1 MKSVINVLRKEW
13 MCFKGSDKGVFGL
26 YLILILSWSLLLGA
40 GGQESGIKTGPLWLI
55 FFSVVVAANFSNT
68 VFISERVTGSL
79 EILITSGL
87 SRNSILYGKMLFV
100 SVMSI
105 VIGAICLALGVLWS
119 ELIFRTGVSGGY
131 VNSVDFLI
139 YACSV
144 FVNVSISAYLSVR
157 IANPRLI
164 HFASMFILAVI
175 IFSYMALSSYLPVSP
190 VYLILVLLLSGAI
203 FTLLARR
210 EFNSERILQTVI
222 L

>member
-13 MCFKGSDKGVFGL
+13 LCFKGSDKGVFGL
-26 YLILILSWSLLLGA
+26 YLILILSWSLLLGT
-40 GGQESGIKTGPLWLI
+40 GGQETGIKTGPLWLI

-105 VIGAICLALGVLWS
+105 VIGGICLALGLLWS
-119 ELIFRTGVSGGY
+119 ELIFKTGGGHAD
-131 VNSVDFLI
+131 SVDFLI

-144 FVNVSISAYLSVR
+144 FVNVSNSAYLSVR

-164 HFASMFILAVI
+164 HFANMFILAVI
-175 IFSYMALSSYLPVSP
+175 IFSYMALSSYFPVPP
-190 VYLILVLLLSGAI
+190 VYLILVLLFLGTV

-210 EFNSERILQTVI
+210 EFNSERILQPVI